1 MFKESFLQALSGI
14 ALFCSLFAFA
24 GGAANAVPITITATG
39 SGNADSSQYANVIFT
54 IAYAAGL
61 PADEQTILSATFYLR
76 TVDTN
81 ATFQNNAAV
90 LGGTDSSLT
99 SHVSFDNSRITDGIL
114 TVNIADPYFDSGD
127 YLRFRVGVK
136 ELCNGCADVGYL
148 PDSAGTIGFTDVL
161 VDIDVKGGST
171 YSGYFSTIGSGSAT
185 AVAQASVP
193 EPGALALLAISFM
206 ALGLVGR
213 RRRSS

>member
-1 MFKESFLQALSGI
+1 MLKYSFLRALSGV
-14 ALFCSLFAFA
+14 ALFCSLFA
-24 GGAANAVPITITATG
+24 GGTASAVPITITAAG
-39 SGNADSSQYANVIFT
+39 NGNADSSQYANVIFT

-76 TVDTN
+76 GRDTN

-99 SHVSFDNSRITDGIL
+99 SHVSFDNSQITDGIL

-127 YLRFRVGVK
+127 YISFAVGIK
-136 ELCNGCADVGYL
+136 DLCAGCTGAGYV
-148 PDSAGTIGFTDVL
+148 PDSAGTIGFNALL
-161 VDIDVKGGST
+161 VDVDIKGGST
-171 YSGYFSTIGSGSAT
+171 YSGYFSAT
-185 AVAQASVP
+185 GGGTALAQVSVP
-193 EPGALALLAISFM
+193 EPGALALLGISFM

-213 RRRSS
+213 RRRKVV